1 MATESSD
8 PSASGQATTSPF
20 AIRLVFVAGSVF
32 AAMYA
37 TVFALAKSSN
47 AAKNVLH
54 KVNMWIHGIVH
65 LIFTNET
72 RWKPEKLDDPANL
85 HEAPEMIK
93 KTVIF
98 IRHGESK
105 WNEIFNDGKA
115 ITRFFKPTFFIRLFS
130 GMFWETMDAVSG
142 DSVFLDSPLSME
154 GVEQAVGLADFLE
167 RKEKCE
173 DEKVMATVRSRLS
186 ERARLE
192 IVILTESYQREIEP
206 HEKPAKRSWRK
217 RASTQTV
224 ISE

>member
-1 MATESSD
+1 
-8 PSASGQATTSPF
+8 
-20 AIRLVFVAGSVF
+20 
-32 AAMYA
+32 
-37 TVFALAKSSN
+37 
-47 AAKNVLH
+47 
-54 KVNMWIHGIVH
+54 
-65 LIFTNET
+65 
-72 RWKPEKLDDPANL
+72 
-85 HEAPEMIK
+85 MIK

-192 IVILTESYQREIEP
+192 IVILTESYQKEIEP

-217 RASTQTV
+217 RASTQTEEREKSESLKRARKQRARREREERAESKGKRRALGRYSCNTESRE
-224 ISE
+224 ISKG